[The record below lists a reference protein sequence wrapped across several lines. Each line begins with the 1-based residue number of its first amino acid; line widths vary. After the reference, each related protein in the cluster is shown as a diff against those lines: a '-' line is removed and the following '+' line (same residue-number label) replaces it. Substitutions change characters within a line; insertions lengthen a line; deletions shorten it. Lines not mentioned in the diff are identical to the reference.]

1 VNGKQDAVNPKHQGT
16 KAAAH
21 CKFEIDPGKTAMIR
35 LRLRDKAP
43 TAMGDAFK
51 NFADIVQTRR
61 TEADDFYQATTPGRV
76 GEDEARVMR
85 QALAGMLW
93 SKQYFGFDVDKWL
106 LEHGVDP
113 MNPNAKQIRNVDEK
127 LDFKKVR
134 GCDRATNFILSRAI
148 LEKGQNPPSTTSCDC
163 SHR

>member
-1 VNGKQDAVNPKHQGT
+1 MSIFGTPNASPYLKDGVHNYVVNGKQDAVNPKHQGT

-21 CKFEIDPGKTAMIR
+21 YKFEIDPGKTAMIR

-85 QALAGMLW
+85 QGLAGNALGQTVLLFRRGQVATGTWCGSETDSECRMVPHGARTRHF
-93 SKQYFGFDVDKWL
+93 QVFGALVA
-106 LEHGVDP
+106 P
-113 MNPNAKQIRNVDEK
+113 
-127 LDFKKVR
+127 
-134 GCDRATNFILSRAI
+134 
-148 LEKGQNPPSTTSCDC
+148 
-163 SHR
+163 

>member
-1 VNGKQDAVNPKHQGT
+1 
-16 KAAAH
+16 
-21 CKFEIDPGKTAMIR
+21 MIR
-35 LRLRDKAP
+35 LRLSDKVP

-85 QALAGMLW
+85 QALVGMLW

-113 MNPNAKQIRNVDEK
+113 KQIRNVEWFHMVNEHVISK
-127 LDFKKVR
+127 SSEHWSPQHLSSKVGAR
-134 GCDRATNFILSRAI
+134 R
-148 LEKGQNPPSTTSCDC
+148 
-163 SHR
+163 